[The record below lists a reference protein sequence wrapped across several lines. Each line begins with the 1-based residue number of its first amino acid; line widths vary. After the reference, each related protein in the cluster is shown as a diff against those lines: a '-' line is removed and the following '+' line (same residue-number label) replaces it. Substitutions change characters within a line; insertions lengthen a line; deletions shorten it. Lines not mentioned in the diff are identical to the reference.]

1 MIPIAQAGYVNLY
14 GRDIT
19 DSRLAEEALR
29 ESETRYRALFAGA
42 PGGILVAD
50 SRTMR
55 FRYANPAVCRMLGYT
70 GEELL
75 RLSVADIHPRES
87 LDHVMAEFRA
97 QVEGEKVVSREL
109 PALAPGVPPEQTVR
123 AMRPFAR
130 QRELM
135 VIGHQPNLGH
145 LAALL
150 LTGSTEGVTVDL
162 KKGGCAALELSGL
175 VTRGR
180 ATLRWLLPPRVLR
193 RLG

>member
-1 MIPIAQAGYVNLY
+1 MILYVLRH
-14 GRDIT
+14 GI
-19 DSRLAEEALR
+19 AEEVSASGDDASRRLTAQGRSRMQQAVAGLR
-29 ESETRYRALFAGA
+29 RLGVA
-42 PGGILVAD
+42 PGVVLTSPLPRAAETAAIVVAGLPD
-50 SRTMR
+50 
-55 FRYANPAVCRMLGYT
+55 AP
-70 GEELL
+70 
-75 RLSVADIHPRES
+75 
-87 LDHVMAEFRA
+87 
-97 QVEGEKVVSREL
+97 VSREL
-109 PALAPGVPPEQTVR
+109 PALAPGVPPEETVR